1 MKTTFEQLKKIVLPT
16 LEMYKDDLLKH
27 DKNILD
33 TYNGSFLYGY
43 RKTGTD
49 LLRLLPTFE
58 QYKERFKNNY
68 ADDTQVKKWLKE
80 EIIWITLR
88 CRNTTFLYF
97 NGNKLINIT
106 NEEANNIFNKHINSI
121 IYNYEMK
128 QESVLF

>member
-58 QYKERFKNNY
+58 QYKEQFKNNY

>member
-58 QYKERFKNNY
+58 QYKEQFKNNY
-68 ADDTQVKKWLKE
+68 ADDTQVKKWLKG